1 MQCIKPTPRTASEA
15 SEEMRDGTPRSKSV
29 AAALLEMRKNAY
41 PGGKRVKRKRNTT
54 KGRSGNKR
62 T

>member
-29 AAALLEMRKNAY
+29 SGALLEMRKNAY
-41 PGGKRVKRKRNTT
+41 PDGKRPRQKRNRA